1 MKVNFGLR
9 RIQVISGSAFVSLP
23 RIWIKMCNLRK
34 GDGVSLVLR
43 EDGIME
49 LEALKEMNKLE

>member
-1 MKVNFGLR
+1 MKLDFGLR

-34 GDGVSLVLR
+34 GDGVGIVLR
-43 EDGIME
+43 EDGV
-49 LEALKEMNKLE
+49 LEVLPIKDGDGI